1 MALFNLPPNVAKL
14 KARRD
19 VDALIAALAWWP
31 KKPEVAEAATRA
43 LGELE
48 DLRAAPA
55 LRDRLARVGDRA
67 TIESLT
73 ALGDTGALPLLMHCL
88 DGPHR
93 DSALAAVRALGPD
106 AVAAAVAAAG
116 SLFPPTRHSGIVC
129 LAALGSLEGVEPLI
143 KAFPEADER
152 DRAVISRSLADRPQE
167 TVAGAS
173 RLLRCEPRGTWGGA
187 IGVLEH
193 VGDPETVISLLEPLL
208 EQEPRRVLP
217 VLRARGWRPT
227 TDAHRVAAALVDE
240 GWRAAIQ
247 YSGAPLEMVLHVATS
262 CHDRLPDLLG
272 ALRDADPGWPARVQA
287 ALALAVIEEGARLER
302 GGDPTLFVAVEALG
316 AVGEPAAAAQL
327 IDIAARGN
335 SEVFEAV
342 QAALRKLGTHAVP
355 ALVEEVARA
364 DRHDDFWAS
373 QRLVEIGAPA
383 VDALVG
389 RLPNRAATVRVARVL
404 GRLGDPRAV
413 RPLGEALNKSRRDD
427 ASGIAAALSS
437 IGGPEAARALAAAL
451 DKHRVMAAIPALGE
465 TNDAAAVRPLVNVL
479 RTVSTTKR
487 SHYDAKDVY
496 GAVRALRKLLPGRE
510 ASVSLDDLKAIEG
523 LSDQRV
529 CETVSSDY
537 SWDTGHSESETI
549 DLEWARAWAR
559 SELAARAAGATPA
572 GDA

>member
-1 MALFNLPPNVAKL
+1 MGLFHLPPNVAKL

-43 LGELE
+43 LGELK
-48 DLRAAPA
+48 DQRAAPA

-106 AVAAAVAAAG
+106 AVAAAVAAVG
-116 SLFPPTRHSGIVC
+116 SGFPPTRHSGIVC
-129 LAALGSLEGVEPLI
+129 LAALGSPEGVEPLI
-143 KAFPEADER
+143 KAFLQADER

-167 TVAGAS
+167 TVASAS
-173 RLLRCEPRGTWGGA
+173 RLLRCESRGTWGGA

-193 VGDPETVISLLEPLL
+193 VGDPETVIPLLEPLL
-208 EQEPRRVLP
+208 EQEPQRVLP

-247 YSGAPLEMVLHVATS
+247 YSGAPLETVLHVAAS
-262 CHDRLPDLLG
+262 CHDLPAVLR
-272 ALRDADPGWPARVQA
+272 ALRDADPGWPARVPA
-287 ALALAVIEEGARLER
+287 ALALAVIEDAVRRVLDG
-302 GGDPTLFVAVEALG
+302 PTLLAAVEALG
-316 AVGEPAAAAQL
+316 AVADPAAAAQL
-327 IDIAARGN
+327 IGIAEQKQWG
-335 SEVFEAV
+335 EVFDAV
-342 QAALRKLGTHAVP
+342 QAALPRLGVHAVP
-355 ALVEEVARA
+355 ALVDDVARA
-364 DRHDDFWAS
+364 DRREGHWVF

-389 RLPNRAATVRVARVL
+389 RLSDRAATGRVARVL
-404 GRLGDPRAV
+404 GRIGDPRAV
-413 RPLGEALNKSRRDD
+413 RPLGEVLHKRWGDTWSIAEALTR
-427 ASGIAAALSS
+427 
-437 IGGPEAARALAAAL
+437 IGGPEAAGALATAL
-451 DKHRVMAAIPALGE
+451 DKHRVMAAIHFLGD
-465 TNDAAAVRPLVNVL
+465 TNDTVAIRPLVNVL
-479 RTVSTTKR
+479 RTAPTAKR

-496 GAVRALRKLLPGRE
+496 GAVRALQKLLPGRE

-537 SWDTGHSESETI
+537 SWDTGHSESATI
-549 DLEWARAWAR
+549 DLEWARALAR
-559 SELAARAAGATPA
+559 SELAARAARATPA